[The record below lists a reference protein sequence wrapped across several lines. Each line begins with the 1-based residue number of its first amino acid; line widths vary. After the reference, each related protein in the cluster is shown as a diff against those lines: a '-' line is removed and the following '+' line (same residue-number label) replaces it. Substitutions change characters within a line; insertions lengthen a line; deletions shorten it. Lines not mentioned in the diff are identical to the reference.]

1 MASTN
6 WMEILKDLP
15 KPVIMLIGKREVRS
29 TDTEMLIELGRRLAT
44 LFPNAEFRSGN
55 AKGADALFAKGVN
68 EVAPERITLFLPY
81 DSHRT
86 RAASDTRRISIDEMD
101 LNNEPDI
108 VAAARMN
115 EKTRHHVDPY
125 LRGKRDRFTMKIAYI
140 FRDVLMVLGSTVK
153 RLPKADAV
161 FYYDDLANP
170 LEGGTGFTV
179 NLAMQNG
186 IKVYNQSTWNL
197 PNL

>member
-6 WMEILKDLP
+6 WMEFLKELP
-15 KPVIMLIGKREVRS
+15 KPVIMLIGKRDVNS
-29 TDTEMLIELGRRLAT
+29 ADIEMLVEMGRRLAA

-55 AKGADALFAKGVN
+55 AKGTDALFAKGVN
-68 EVAPERITLFLPY
+68 EVAPERLTLFLPY
-81 DSHRT
+81 EKHRVG
-86 RAASDTRRISIDEMD
+86 AANDTRRVSIDEMD
-101 LNNEPDI
+101 LNIELDI
-108 VAAARMN
+108 VSAARTN

-179 NLAMQNG
+179 NLAMRKG